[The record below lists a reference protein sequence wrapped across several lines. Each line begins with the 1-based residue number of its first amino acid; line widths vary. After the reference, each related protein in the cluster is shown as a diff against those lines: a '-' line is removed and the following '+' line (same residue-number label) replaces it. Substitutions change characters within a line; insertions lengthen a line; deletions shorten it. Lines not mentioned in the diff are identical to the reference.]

1 MENYCKFNDEELKQL
16 VDDISAHKIID
27 KDIDVKPALRMTE
40 LFPDD
45 RDAYKFLHDIII
57 KNKRELAV
65 IEARWLNELAEKPT
79 PDDEDYYFR
88 SLFGKRFT
96 GLSIT
101 EDNDLNLYFT
111 DGCCIFVIK
120 IDFSQGKISLSSMN
134 PILNFEDVPEEHL
147 TMHPLKLHV
156 VPIELFDN

>member
-27 KDIDVKPALRMTE
+27 KDIDVKSALRMTE

-45 RDAYKFLHDIII
+45 REAYKFLH
-57 KNKRELAV
+57 V
-65 IEARWLNELAEKPT
+65 
-79 PDDEDYYFR
+79 
-88 SLFGKRFT
+88 
-96 GLSIT
+96 SIT

-156 VPIELFDN
+156 VPMELFDN